1 MTATLRLDVLQGP
14 HSYAYAVTEIHP
26 DGDGGMLAEFVTRH
40 QALRFAH
47 AYAARFNCKLQ
58 SAEVIP
64 FGKAVAA

>member
-1 MTATLRLDVLQGP
+1 MRATLRLDVLRGP
-14 HSYAYAVTEIHP
+14 HSWTFAVVEIQA

-47 AYAARFNCKLQ
+47 SYAARFNCKLQ

-64 FGKAVAA
+64 FGKAVTA